1 MIFILAF
8 ALGNS
13 GTFTDIE
20 YGLFGTD
27 CLKTSFQM
35 LFSIINLSNINL
47 GQLEIILALAGIG
60 LQNNLLY
67 QLANFNYL
75 YIGGMSFWTPYI
87 ILVSAAIEVSGILAF
102 WQSVLIVNIK
112 LLDYTKSLYCKAILN
127 KSTLLKETHGVN
139 A

>member
-8 ALGNS
+8 ALGKAVHLLILNMA
-13 GTFTDIE
+13 
-20 YGLFGTD
+20 FGTD

-87 ILVSAAIEVSGILAF
+87 ILVSAAIEVPVFLLLAVR
-102 WQSVLIVNIK
+102 S
-112 LLDYTKSLYCKAILN
+112 YCKHQVA
-127 KSTLLKETHGVN
+127 
-139 A
+139 